1 MRLRRKNLFLTILN
15 NDGDIISKTNIGS
28 CGFKKR
34 VKFTG
39 FALQNTMRIFAEKI
53 IKILQDD

>member
-1 MRLRRKNLFLTILN
+1 MYLKRKNLFLTILDIEGN
-15 NDGDIISKTNIGS
+15 IISKTNIGS

-34 VKFTG
+34 LKFTG

-53 IKILQDD
+53 VKILQEN